1 MEIKV
6 ECKQRPEGSK
16 PRALR
21 REGLIPA
28 VLYGHKGAE
37 SEELTIDAKAADDL
51 LKKGAV
57 NHTLIQLDIP
67 DLSWS
72 GKALLR
78 EIQTHPWK
86 GFPYHLSFFSV
97 ATQDSVEVTIPL
109 NFVGEPAGVKNEGG
123 MLDGVITEIQV
134 NCKPGNIPESIDVD
148 VSAMNVGDALHIRD
162 LQLPE
167 GVEAIAEPQ
176 QLVASIL
183 LPRGA
188 ATEEGTTEGSE
199 PTVGMRGEM

>member
-6 ECKQRPEGSK
+6 ECKKRPEGAK

-37 SEELTIDAKAADDL
+37 SDELTVDAKAVEHL

-57 NHTLIQLDIP
+57 NHTLIQLEIP

-72 GKALLR
+72 GIALLR

-109 NFVGEPAGVKNEGG
+109 HFVGESFGVKTEGG
-123 MLDGVITEIQV
+123 MLDLVITEIKV
-134 NCKPGNIPESIDVD
+134 NCKPGNIPNSIDVD
-148 VSAMNVGDALHIRD
+148 VSGLKIGDAIHINE

-167 GVEAIAEPQ
+167 GVEAIAEPGQ
-176 QLVASIL
+176 VVASIL
-183 LPRGA
+183 HQGGGA
-188 ATEEGTTEGSE
+188 QEEDGETAVATGG
-199 PTVGMRGEM
+199 V